1 MYISCGILQAIY
13 ELIGDEP
20 NPRERQIGADE
31 RALNIFRMMD
41 KNSDGILSRE
51 EFVDGCLNDEQ
62 LYQLLTQ
69 SSRFGDTRGSQ
80 SSIDD

>member
-1 MYISCGILQAIY
+1 
-13 ELIGDEP
+13 
-20 NPRERQIGADE
+20 
-31 RALNIFRMMD
+31 MD
-41 KNSDGILSRE
+41 KNSDGVLSRE
-51 EFVDGCLNDEQ
+51 EFINGCLNDEQ